1 MKTVVNHTCVRC
13 WSRWMTCGKVQVSC
27 IYGQSLQIALSIS
40 LMLGCVCW
48 NFWAE
53 SGAGYL
59 KVIDNDQNMLPIL
72 DNIPFPSICPI
83 YEIWTKYGTVPSQSM
98 SMNNISIF
106 RNFHIPGF
114 GPGDIVVSNENA
126 KTQPRFGSP
135 QAPEPQD
142 LDVPR
147 EVPGFREG
155 LGRTPGRSSQEDPQ
169 PAEKGA
175 LLTSPLWLKPPMT

>member
-1 MKTVVNHTCVRC
+1 MV
-13 WSRWMTCGKVQVSC
+13 
-27 IYGQSLQIALSIS
+27 
-40 LMLGCVCW
+40 
-48 NFWAE
+48 
-53 SGAGYL
+53 
-59 KVIDNDQNMLPIL
+59 
-72 DNIPFPSICPI
+72 
-83 YEIWTKYGTVPSQSM
+83 
-98 SMNNISIF
+98 
-106 RNFHIPGF
+106 
-114 GPGDIVVSNENA
+114 

-175 LLTSPLWLKPPMT
+175 LLTSPLWLKPPKPTKIICKMCVLPAKMEMNPYMTGDDGSFRSKQWAA